1 MTIGRNTFIYPGLT
15 LYIMYPSCWPFKIIR
30 DTVFKHCW
38 SHSANMVSHVSF
50 DRRMPKNTVGSP
62 WPSPNGPGHKPK
74 DVAHDQQNW
83 AGSVVDLETE
93 KKDYGW
99 LANPMSQTSMFGG
112 LPMLFFGL
120 SMAFHGF
127 PWLSM
132 AFHGFPLLSM
142 AFRHCGGSLTNRF
155 TSEKRTVCLTPS
167 NLRVG
172 FVQGGI
178 HRYPAVDKRWD
189 TPCIRLFMSSIPLW
203 SLCFIIYIPTIFH

>member
-132 AFHGFPLLSM
+132 AFHGFPWLSI
-142 AFRHCGGSLTNRF
+142 AFHGFPTLWRF
-155 TSEKRTVCLTPS
+155 SDKPIHFWKEDCLSDTIES
-167 NLRVG
+167 
-172 FVQGGI
+172 QGGFRTG
-178 HRYPAVDKRWD
+178 RYP
-189 TPCIRLFMSSIPLW
+189 
-203 SLCFIIYIPTIFH
+203 